1 MSVET
6 GTQSPETIT
15 EIRTEIDLVDARL
28 RAAILERFFLAQKIG
43 ALKESQQLPVVDG
56 SREKEVKNQ
65 WQLWAAEHGLNF
77 QNIEPII
84 DALIAASTSL
94 QQK

>member
-6 GTQSPETIT
+6 GTQSPESIA
-15 EIRTEIDLVDARL
+15 EIRAKIDRVDARL
-28 RAAILERFFLAQKIG
+28 QAAILERFFLAQRIG

-65 WQLWAAEHGLNF
+65 WRLWAQEHGLNF

-94 QQK
+94 QKK